1 MSKLLAIQIML
12 LLWLMCQR
20 DSISPQANV
29 MGYSSLSSLELVM
42 SIGAVGL
49 QMAHSRVVYVTPNA
63 TVPCPRSDDSSCHTL
78 SWYSHSD
85 RERLLSNDT
94 VVILLKGT
102 HILNSTIHI
111 ENRKNLTIT
120 GEDGYTFTFT
130 DDRGQIPHPVTWI
143 YCTSSA
149 ETGIVFVNST
159 DIKLRNL
166 GFDSCGTN
174 SALNSGTG
182 EFNVSA
188 ALFFGMSY
196 NVSISQVIINNTY
209 GSGLHMNCVFGNI
222 WINNSVLV
230 RASKAR
236 NGRLGDNAR
245 LWFGQSSRCKN
256 QCSTNIANLTIFRSS
271 FMQGLKGSIGVEIVI
286 DCPQV
291 YVLMSNLNA
300 VNNTGGNIALS
311 LTTFDGHA
319 STNSKVDI
327 IHSIINGGRAN
338 TGGGIRVRSRHNQER
353 KDAHIINSNNSNMH
367 SALLTV
373 HHTSFSFNSAIE
385 RGGAVYISHHQS
397 YCIGYFCQVENVKIL
412 FKNCSFI
419 KNFGNG
425 AAIETKQ
432 HLTSA
437 DYSLTV
443 LSVSLDGCLFHGNSV
458 QKNNSGPII
467 NLIMTY
473 MTISNS
479 SFTDNN
485 GSALT
490 LLKSSLNFHGDIG
503 FENNH
508 ADYGAAL
515 RVCEVSLIS
524 LSNNTHISFTK
535 NTAFFKGGAV
545 YTRQSCVDTVPPCL
559 FQPHLH
565 ENVSNE
571 SYVETLKLAIEFV
584 NNSASIAGD
593 AIYGGSLDYCF
604 FIANFSKMQNDNM
617 LPMLNMSGQT
627 GPSWV
632 SSDPQGVCFCDDNE
646 QPSRIYECRKEHPM
660 IEVYPGEKFNVS
672 MITVGQ
678 MNGATPGSII
688 STLNDSDIDGSDR
701 LIVHRVRSASSSKC
715 ENMTFILQSK
725 RKLINIR
732 FDTVPSLISTG
743 PKTYVHSQ
751 SAQVT
756 VSLKLCPSGFFKNEN
771 HSCKCNPVFNTIDQV
786 CDIDKQEIS
795 LDYHTWIGCLKN
807 SSPQYCEFGL
817 SHGCIYCNPEPSFR
831 RTVSVFHLD
840 DQCLPGRTGVLC
852 GACKPGL
859 SRILEQFRVPADCMN
874 CSNTNLAF
882 LIPLVLFSGI
892 ILVIFLTIFN
902 MTVTEGA
909 INGLIFYS
917 SVAYAQPRFFHT
929 DQPAFIPWIFL
940 SWLNLDLGFEIC
952 SYNGMTGY
960 QYIWLSFGYIFCLI
974 FTLIFIIYLSHKFIS
989 FTRLVRRNT
998 TSVLAT
1004 IIVLIYSRVIF
1015 ICYHSLHRKPVH
1027 VISNCSQDD
1036 KKYVWSFDG
1045 NIPYL
1050 GSKHIPL
1057 FILAIICS
1065 LVLLWFTF
1073 SLLMI
1078 QCLQKRSNIWCLRWV
1093 ERLRPF
1099 FEAYTGP
1106 CNDNA
1111 RFWPGF
1117 LLLLRLGLFIV
1128 EVKEHNVTL
1137 VAGICFLIIPLACIF
1152 PHGVYKKWPLNVLE
1166 LLFVLNLGITFVVV
1180 QYAGHSR
1187 YYRIK
1192 TLTTGLAAQL
1202 STSFTLIMFFGILLY
1217 HIYRRIKGTPV
1228 WKKPTKLVSA
1238 GVKKLQV
1245 VKRRW
1250 SHKDDESDDEKALLL
1265 PQPLPPVIKF
1275 PEYREPLLED

>member
-1 MSKLLAIQIML
+1 MSKLLAIQTMF
-12 LLWLMCQR
+12 LLWLMCQCN
-20 DSISPQANV
+20 SISAQANV
-29 MGYSSLSSLELVM
+29 MEYSSLSSLELVM
-42 SIGAVGL
+42 SIAAVGL
-49 QMAHSRVVYVTPNA
+49 QVAHSRVVYVTPNA
-63 TVPCPRSDDSSCHTL
+63 TAPCPMSDNSSCHTL

-94 VVILLKGT
+94 VVKLLKGI
-102 HILNSTIHI
+102 HILNSTIQI
-111 ENRKNLTIT
+111 KNRKNLTIKGP
-120 GEDGYTFTFT
+120 GEDGYTLSFT
-130 DDRGQIPHPVTWI
+130 DDRGQTSHPVTWI
-143 YCTSSA
+143 NCTSSA
-149 ETGIVFVNST
+149 ETGIVFLNST
-159 DIKLRNL
+159 DIQIVNL

-174 SALNSGTG
+174 AG

-222 WINNSVLV
+222 WIKDSVLV

-236 NGRLGDNAR
+236 DGSLGGNAK
-245 LWFGQSSRCKN
+245 LWFGQSSRYTEN
-256 QCSTNIANLTIFRSS
+256 QCYSSTKNANLRIFRSS
-271 FMQGLKGSIGVEIVI
+271 FMQGLKGSIGVEIII

-291 YVLMSNLNA
+291 YVLMSNVNA
-300 VNNTGGNIALS
+300 VNNTGGNIVLS

-319 STNSKVDI
+319 PTSSMVHIN
-327 IHSIINGGRAN
+327 HSIINGGSAHI
-338 TGGGIRVRSRHNQER
+338 GGGIRVWSRHHQGESM
-353 KDAHIINSNNSNMH
+353 HIVNYNNSHMH

-373 HHTSFSFNSAIE
+373 HNTSFTFNSAIE
-385 RGGAVYISHHQS
+385 RGGAVYILHHQS
-397 YCIGYFCQVENVKIL
+397 YCIGYFCQVENIKIL
-412 FKNCSFI
+412 FMNCSFVN
-419 KNFGNG
+419 NFGNG
-425 AAIETKQ
+425 AAMETKQ

-443 LSVSLDGCLFHGNSV
+443 LSVSLNGCLFHRNFV
-458 QKNNSGPII
+458 QNNKSGPII

-473 MTISNS
+473 MTISDS
-479 SFTDNN
+479 SFADNN

-490 LLKSSLNFHGDIG
+490 LLKSSLNFHGDIR
-503 FENNH
+503 FANNH
-508 ADYGAAL
+508 ADYGAAM
-515 RVCEVSLIS
+515 RVCEASLIS
-524 LSNNTHISFTK
+524 LQFNNTHITFTN

-545 YTRQSCVDTVPPCL
+545 YTQHRSCVDTVSPCL
-559 FQPHLH
+559 FQPQLH
-565 ENVSNE
+565 ENVSTK
-571 SYVETLKLAIEFV
+571 SLAKGLKLAIEFV

-593 AIYGGSLDYCF
+593 AIYGGSLDHCF
-604 FIANFSKMQNDNM
+604 FIANSKLQSDKM

-646 QPSRIYECRKEHPM
+646 QLSRNYECRKEHPI
-660 IEVYPGEKFNVS
+660 IEVYPGERFNVS

-678 MNGATPGSII
+678 MNGSTPGGII
-688 STLNDSDIDGSDR
+688 STLNDSNDGSDR
-701 LIVHRVRSASSSKC
+701 LIVHRVRTASSSKC

-725 RKLINIR
+725 RKLVNIL
-732 FDTVPSLISTG
+732 FDIVPALTG
-743 PKTYVHSQ
+743 PRTYVRSQ

-756 VSLKLCPSGFFKNEN
+756 VSLKPCPIGFFKNEN
-771 HSCKCNPVFNTIDQV
+771 HSCKCNPAFYAVDRV

-795 LDYHTWIGCLKN
+795 MDYHIWIGCLKI
-807 SSPQYCEFGL
+807 SSLQSCEFAF
-817 SHGCIYCNPEPSFR
+817 SHGCGYCTIDYTGP

-859 SRILEQFRVPADCMN
+859 NRMLEQFRVPADCMN

-892 ILVIFLTIFN
+892 ILVIFH

-917 SVAYAQPRFFHT
+917 SVAYAQPRFFRT
-929 DQPAFIPWIFL
+929 NQPAFIPWIFV

-952 SYNGMTGY
+952 AYNGMTGY

-974 FTLIFIIYLSHKFIS
+974 FTLIFIIYLSQKFIS
-989 FTRLVRRNT
+989 FTRLVRRNA

-1004 IIVLIYSRVIF
+1004 IITLAYSRVIF
-1015 ICYHSLHRKPVH
+1015 VCYHSLKGQFMS
-1027 VISNCSQDD
+1027 VITNGSQID
-1036 KKYVWSFDG
+1036 KKCVWSFDG

-1050 GSKHIPL
+1050 GPKHIPL
-1057 FILAIICS
+1057 FIVAIIC
-1065 LVLLWFTF
+1065 LLILLWFTF

-1117 LLLLRLGLFIV
+1117 LLLLRLGLFNV
-1128 EVKEHNVTL
+1128 EVYEYNVTL

-1166 LLFVLNLGITFVVV
+1166 LLFVSNLGITFVVV

-1192 TLTTGLAAQL
+1192 TLTTGLATQL

-1238 GVKKLQV
+1238 SVKKLQV

-1250 SHKDDESDDEKALLL
+1250 SHKDEESDDEKALLL

>member
-1 MSKLLAIQIML
+1 MFKSVMTQIIYLLCL
-12 LLWLMCQR
+12 LLYHQCGPAYAQG
-20 DSISPQANV
+20 SIAAGHP
-29 MGYSSLSSLELVM
+29 SLSSLEHVM
-42 SIGAVGL
+42 SIAAVGL
-49 QMAHSRVVYVTPNA
+49 QVAYSQVVYLTPNA
-63 TVPCPRSDDSSCHTL
+63 TAPCPKSYNSSCHTL

-94 VVILLKGT
+94 VVILQKGT
-102 HILNSTIHI
+102 HILNSIIHI
-111 ENRKNLTIT
+111 ENRKNLTMA
-120 GEDGYTFTFT
+120 GEDGHTLSFTN
-130 DDRGQIPHPVTWI
+130 DKGQTPHPVTWI
-143 YCTSSA
+143 NCTSSA
-149 ETGIVFVNST
+149 ETGIVFLNST
-159 DIKLRNL
+159 DIKIVNL

-174 SALNSGTG
+174 SALNSGAG
-182 EFNVSA
+182 KFNVSA

-209 GSGLHMNCVFGNI
+209 GSELHMNCVFGII

-236 NGRLGDNAR
+236 NGRLGGNAR

-256 QCSTNIANLTIFRSS
+256 QCSTKIANLTIFRSS
-271 FMQGLKGSIGVEIVI
+271 FMQGLKGSIGIEIVI

-300 VNNTGGNIALS
+300 VNNTGVNIALS

-353 KDAHIINSNNSNMH
+353 EDTHIVNSNNSHMH

-385 RGGAVYISHHQS
+385 HGGAVYISHHQS

-458 QKNNSGPII
+458 QNNKSGPII

-490 LLKSSLNFHGDIG
+490 LLKSSLNFHGDIS

-515 RVCEVSLIS
+515 RVCEASLIS

-565 ENVSNE
+565 ENVSTE
-571 SYVETLKLAIEFV
+571 SHVETLKLAIEFI

-604 FIANFSKMQNDNM
+604 FIANFSKMQSDNM
-617 LPMLNMSGQT
+617 LPMLNMSGQM

-632 SSDPQGVCFCDDNE
+632 SSDPQGVCFCDNNE
-646 QPSRIYECRKEHPM
+646 QPSRNYECRKEHPM
-660 IEVYPGEKFNVS
+660 IEVYPGERFNVS

-688 STLNDSDIDGSDR
+688 ATLNDSDIDGSDR
-701 LIVHRVRSASSSKC
+701 LIVHRVRSANSSKC
-715 ENMTFILQSK
+715 ENMTFVLQSK
-725 RKLINIR
+725 RKLVNIL
-732 FDTVPSLISTG
+732 FDTVSALTG
-743 PKTYVHSQ
+743 PKTYVRSQ
-751 SAQVT
+751 SAQVA
-756 VSLKLCPSGFFKNEN
+756 VSLKPCPIGFFENVN
-771 HSCKCNPVFNTIDQV
+771 HSCKCNPVFNAVDRV

-795 LDYHTWIGCLKN
+795 LYYHIWIGCLKN
-807 SSPQYCEFGL
+807 VSPQYCEFGL
-817 SHGCIYCNPEPSFR
+817 SHGCILYCNPEPSFQ

-840 DQCLPGRTGVLC
+840 DQCLPGRTGIMC
-852 GACKPGL
+852 GGCKPGL
-859 SRILEQFRVPADCMN
+859 SRILEQFHVPAGCVK
-874 CSNTNLAF
+874 CSNSNLAF
-882 LIPLVLFSGI
+882 LIPLFLFSGI
-892 ILVIFLTIFN
+892 LLVIFLTIFN

-909 INGLIFYS
+909 INGLIFYTS
-917 SVAYAQPRFFHT
+917 IAYAHPNIFRT
-929 DQPAFIPWIFL
+929 NQPAFPWIFV
-940 SWLNLDLGFEIC
+940 SWLNLDLGYEIC
-952 SYNGMTGY
+952 AYNGMTGA
-960 QYIWLSFGYIFCLI
+960 QYIWLLFGYIFCLI
-974 FTLIFIIYLSHKFIS
+974 CTLIFIIYLSHRFIR
-989 FTRLVRRNT
+989 FTRLIQRNAIN
-998 TSVLAT
+998 VLAT
-1004 IIVLIYSRVIF
+1004 IIILAYNRVLFV
-1015 ICYHSLHRKPVH
+1015 CYHSLNYNKMAFNTDASLHPKF
-1027 VISNCSQDD
+1027 
-1036 KKYVWSFDG
+1036 KFVWSFDG

-1050 GSKHIPL
+1050 GPRHIPL
-1057 FILAIICS
+1057 FILAIFF
-1065 LVLLWFTF
+1065 LLVVLLLTF

-1117 LLLLRLGLFIV
+1117 LLLLRLVLF
-1128 EVKEHNVTL
+1128 NVSARITTMPL
-1137 VAGICFLIIPLACIF
+1137 LAGICF
-1152 PHGVYKKWPLNVLE
+1152 
-1166 LLFVLNLGITFVVV
+1166 
-1180 QYAGHSR
+1180 
-1187 YYRIK
+1187 
-1192 TLTTGLAAQL
+1192 
-1202 STSFTLIMFFGILLY
+1202 
-1217 HIYRRIKGTPV
+1217 
-1228 WKKPTKLVSA
+1228 
-1238 GVKKLQV
+1238 
-1245 VKRRW
+1245 
-1250 SHKDDESDDEKALLL
+1250 
-1265 PQPLPPVIKF
+1265 
-1275 PEYREPLLED
+1275 

>member
-1 MSKLLAIQIML
+1 MYQ
-12 LLWLMCQR
+12 C
-20 DSISPQANV
+20 DSISAQANV
-29 MGYSSLSSLELVM
+29 MEYSSLSSLELVT
-42 SIGAVGL
+42 SIAAVGL
-49 QMAHSRVVYVTPNA
+49 QVAYSQVVYVTPNA
-63 TVPCPRSDDSSCHTL
+63 TIPCPKSDDSGCHTL

-94 VVILLKGT
+94 VHMVILLKGI
-102 HILNSTIHI
+102 HILNSTLHI
-111 ENRKNLTIT
+111 KNHKDLTIT
-120 GEDGYTFTFT
+120 GEDGYTLSFTN
-130 DDRGQIPHPVTWI
+130 DRGQTPHPVTWI
-143 YCTSSA
+143 NCTSSA
-149 ETGIVFVNST
+149 ETGIVFSNST
-159 DIKLRNL
+159 DIKIMNL

-174 SALNSGTG
+174 AAFNSSAG

-196 NVSISQVIINNTY
+196 NVSISQLIINNTY
-209 GSGLHMNCVFGNI
+209 GNGLHMNCVFGNI
-222 WINNSVLV
+222 WINDSVLV

-236 NGRLGDNAR
+236 DGRLGGNAR
-245 LWFGQSSRCKN
+245 LWFRQSSSCKH
-256 QCSTNIANLTIFRSS
+256 QCSTKIADLKIFRSS
-271 FMQGLKGSIGVEIVI
+271 FMQGLKGSIGVESII

-291 YVLMSNLNA
+291 YVLMSNINA

-311 LTTFDGHA
+311 LTTFDGYA
-319 STNSKVDI
+319 PTTSSKVHI

-338 TGGGIRVRSRHNQER
+338 TGGGIRVRSRLNRER
-353 KDAHIINSNNSNMH
+353 EHTHIVNSNNSHMH
-367 SALLTV
+367 SALLKV
-373 HHTSFSFNSAIE
+373 HNTSFSFNSAIE

-412 FKNCSFI
+412 FKNCSFVN
-419 KNFGNG
+419 NFGNG
-425 AAIETKQ
+425 AAMETKQ

-443 LSVSLDGCLFHGNSV
+443 LSVSLDRCLFHGNSV
-458 QKNNSGPII
+458 HNNKSGPIV

-473 MTISNS
+473 MTISDS
-479 SFTDNN
+479 SFMDNN

-490 LLKSSLNFHGDIG
+490 LLKSSLNFHGDIR
-503 FENNH
+503 FANNH

-515 RVCEVSLIS
+515 RVCEASLIS
-524 LSNNTHISFTK
+524 LQFNNTHISFTN

-545 YTRQSCVDTVPPCL
+545 YTQHQSCVDTVPPCL
-559 FQPHLH
+559 FQPHIH
-565 ENVSNE
+565 KNVSTE
-571 SYVETLKLAIEFV
+571 SLAEALKLAIKFI

-604 FIANFSKMQNDNM
+604 FIANVSKMQSDNM
-617 LPMLNMSGQT
+617 LQMLNMSGQT
-627 GPSWV
+627 GLSWV
-632 SSDPQGVCFCDDNE
+632 SSDPQGVCFCDNNE
-646 QPSRIYECRKEHPM
+646 QPSRNYECRKEHPM
-660 IEVYPGEKFNVS
+660 IEVYPGERFNVS

-701 LIVHRVRSASSSKC
+701 LIVHRVRSTTSSKC

-725 RKLINIR
+725 RKLVNIL
-732 FDTVPSLISTG
+732 FDTVPSLTG
-743 PKTYVHSQ
+743 PKTYVRSQ

-756 VSLKLCPSGFFKNEN
+756 VSLKPCPIGFFKNVN
-771 HSCKCNPVFNTIDQV
+771 HSCKCNPVFNAVDRI

-795 LDYHTWIGCLKN
+795 MHYRIWIGCLKI
-807 SSPQYCEFGL
+807 SSLQSCEFAFG
-817 SHGCIYCNPEPSFR
+817 HGCGYCTIDYTGP

-859 SRILEQFRVPADCMN
+859 SRMLEQFRVPADCMK
-874 CSNTNLAF
+874 CSNTNLTF
-882 LIPLVLFSGI
+882 LIPLFLFSGI
-892 ILVIFLTIFN
+892 LLVIFLTIFN

-909 INGLIFYS
+909 INGLIFYT
-917 SVAYAQPRFFHT
+917 SVAYAHPRFFRT
-929 DQPAFIPWIFL
+929 DNPVFFPWIFV

-952 SYNGMTGY
+952 AYNGMTGY

-974 FTLIFIIYLSHKFIS
+974 FTLIFIIYLSQKFIS
-989 FTRLVRRNT
+989 FTRLVRRNA

-1004 IIVLIYSRVIF
+1004 IITLAYSRVIF
-1015 ICYHSLHRKPVH
+1015 FSYHSLKCGSML
-1027 VISNCSQDD
+1027 VISNGSHVD
-1036 KKYVWSFDG
+1036 KKLVWFFDG

-1050 GSKHIPL
+1050 GPKHIPL
-1057 FILAIICS
+1057 FILGIICL

-1106 CNDNA
+1106 CNNNA

-1117 LLLLRLGLFIV
+1117 LLLLRLGLFIADV
-1128 EVKEHNVTL
+1128 HEYNVTL

-1180 QYAGHSR
+1180 QYAGYSHS
-1187 YYRIK
+1187 YRIK
-1192 TLTTGLAAQL
+1192 TLTTGLATQL
-1202 STSFTLIMFFGILLY
+1202 STCFTLIMFFGILLY

-1245 VKRRW
+1245 VKLRW
-1250 SHKDDESDDEKALLL
+1250 SHKDDESDDEKELLL

>member
-1 MSKLLAIQIML
+1 
-12 LLWLMCQR
+12 
-20 DSISPQANV
+20 
-29 MGYSSLSSLELVM
+29 M

-49 QMAHSRVVYVTPNA
+49 QVAHSRVVYVTSNA
-63 TVPCPRSDDSSCHTL
+63 TASCPKRDDSSCHTL

-94 VVILLKGT
+94 VVKLLKGI

-111 ENRKNLTIT
+111 ENRKNLTIA
-120 GEDGYTFTFT
+120 GEDGYTLSFT
-130 DDRGQIPHPVTWI
+130 DDRGKTPHPVTWI
-143 YCTSSA
+143 NCTSSA
-149 ETGIVFVNST
+149 DTGIIVLNST
-159 DIKLRNL
+159 DIKFMNL

-174 SALNSGTG
+174 AAFDSGAG

-196 NVSISQVIINNTY
+196 NVSIIQVIINNTH

-222 WINNSVLV
+222 WIKNSVLV

-236 NGRLGDNAR
+236 DGRLGGNAK
-245 LWFGQSSRCKN
+245 LWFGQSSRCKH
-256 QCSTNIANLTIFRSS
+256 QCSTKIANLTTFRSS
-271 FMQGLKGSIGVEIVI
+271 FMQGLNGSIGVEIII

-291 YVLMSNLNA
+291 YVLMSNINA

-311 LTTFDGHA
+311 LTSFDGHA
-319 STNSKVDI
+319 PTSSKVDI

-338 TGGGIRVRSRHNQER
+338 TGGGIKVRSRHSQER
-353 KDAHIINSNNSNMH
+353 ESMYIVNSNYSHTH
-367 SALLTV
+367 SALFTV
-373 HHTSFSFNSAIE
+373 YNTNFSFNLAKE
-385 RGGAVYISHHQS
+385 HGGAVYISHYQS

-419 KNFGNG
+419 SNFGNG
-425 AAIETKQ
+425 AAMETKQ
-432 HLTSA
+432 HLTST

-443 LSVSLDGCLFHGNSV
+443 LSVSLDGCLFQGNSV
-458 QKNNSGPII
+458 QNNKSGPIV
-467 NLIMTY
+467 NLITTH
-473 MTISNS
+473 MTISDS

-490 LLKSSLNFHGDIG
+490 LLKSSLNFHGDIR
-503 FENNH
+503 FANNH
-508 ADYGAAL
+508 ADYGAAM
-515 RVCEVSLIS
+515 RVCEASLIF
-524 LSNNTHISFTK
+524 LNNNTHISFTN
-535 NTAFFKGGAV
+535 NTVFFKGGAV
-545 YTRQSCVDTVPPCL
+545 YTQHQSCVDTVPPCL

-565 ENVSNE
+565 ENVSTE
-571 SYVETLKLAIEFV
+571 SHAETLKLAIEFV

-593 AIYGGSLDYCF
+593 AIYGGSLDHCF
-604 FIANFSKMQNDNM
+604 FIANFSKMQSDNM
-617 LPMLNMSGQT
+617 LPILNMSGQT

-646 QPSRIYECRKEHPM
+646 QPSHNHKCRKEHPV
-660 IEVYPGEKFNVS
+660 IEVYPGAKFNVS

-678 MNGATPGSII
+678 MNGSTPGSII
-688 STLNDSDIDGSDR
+688 ATCDDGDNDGTDR
-701 LIVHRVRSASSSKC
+701 LIVHRGRSASSSKC

-732 FDTVPSLISTG
+732 FDTVPSLTSTG
-743 PKTYVHSQ
+743 PKTHVRSQ

-756 VSLKLCPSGFFKNEN
+756 VSLKPCPTGFFKNEN
-771 HSCKCNPVFNTIDQV
+771 HSCKCNPVFNAGDRV

-795 LDYHTWIGCLKN
+795 MYYHTWIGCLKN
-807 SSPQYCEFGL
+807 SSPQSCEFVLGH
-817 SHGCIYCNPEPSFR
+817 SCIYCNPEPSFR
-831 RTVSVFHLD
+831 RTVNVFHLD

-859 SRILEQFRVPADCMN
+859 SRMLEQFRVPAGCMK

-882 LIPLVLFSGI
+882 LISLFLFSGI
-892 ILVIFLTIFN
+892 LLVVFLTIFN

-909 INGLIFYS
+909 MNGLIFYS

-929 DQPAFIPWIFL
+929 NQPSFIPWIFI

-952 SYNGMTGY
+952 AYNGMTGV

-974 FTLIFIIYLSHKFIS
+974 CTQVIIIYLSHKFIS
-989 FTRLVRRNT
+989 FTRLVQRNT
-998 TSVLAT
+998 TNVLAT
-1004 IIVLIYSRVIF
+1004 IIFLAYSRVIF
-1015 ICYHSLHRKPVH
+1015 VCYHSLNYQFVF
-1027 VISNCSQDD
+1027 VNSNTLQVD
-1036 KKYVWSFDG
+1036 KKGVWSFDG
-1045 NIPYL
+1045 NMPYL
-1050 GSKHIPL
+1050 GPKHIPL
-1057 FILAIICS
+1057 FILAIICL

-1073 SLLMI
+1073 SLLLI

-1106 CNDNA
+1106 CNNNA

-1128 EVKEHNVTL
+1128 EVHKYNITL

-1180 QYAGHSR
+1180 QYASNFHSDQ
-1187 YYRIK
+1187 IK
-1192 TLTTGLAAQL
+1192 TLTSQLAAQL
-1202 STSFTLIMFFGILLY
+1202 STSFAFIMFLGILLY

-1245 VKRRW
+1245 VKLRW
-1250 SHKDDESDDEKALLL
+1250 SHKDDESDDDEKALLL

-1275 PEYREPLLED
+1275 PEYQEPLLED

>member
-12 LLWLMCQR
+12 LLWLMYQCN
-20 DSISPQANV
+20 SISAQANV

-42 SIGAVGL
+42 SIAAVGL
-49 QMAHSRVVYVTPNA
+49 QVAHSRVVYVTPNA
-63 TVPCPRSDDSSCHTL
+63 TSPCPKSDNSSCHTL

-111 ENRKNLTIT
+111 ENRKNLTIK
-120 GEDGYTFTFT
+120 GEDGYTLSFT
-130 DDRGQIPHPVTWI
+130 DDRGQTPQPVTWI
-143 YCTSSA
+143 NCTSSA
-149 ETGIVFVNST
+149 ETGIVFLNST
-159 DIKLRNL
+159 DIKIVNI

-174 SALNSGTG
+174 AAFNSGAG

-196 NVSISQVIINNTY
+196 NVSIIQVIINNTY

-222 WINNSVLV
+222 WINDSILV

-236 NGRLGDNAR
+236 NGRLGGNAR

-256 QCSTNIANLTIFRSS
+256 QCSTKMANLAIFRSS
-271 FMQGLKGSIGVEIVI
+271 FMQGLNGSIGVEIII

-291 YVLMSNLNA
+291 YVLMSNANI

-311 LTTFDGHA
+311 LTIFDGYA
-319 STNSKVDI
+319 PTSSKVYI

-338 TGGGIRVRSRHNQER
+338 TGGGIRVWSRHNRER
-353 KDAHIINSNNSNMH
+353 ESQSTYNNIVNSNNSHMH

-373 HHTSFSFNSAIE
+373 HNTNFSFNSAIE
-385 RGGAVYISHHQS
+385 RGGAVYISHYQS
-397 YCIGYFCQVENVKIL
+397 YCIGYFCQVENVTIL
-412 FKNCSFI
+412 FKNCLFI
-419 KNFGNG
+419 KNLGNYG

-432 HLTSA
+432 YLTSA

-458 QKNNSGPII
+458 QNNKSGPII

-490 LLKSSLNFHGDIG
+490 LLKSSLNFHGDIS

-515 RVCEVSLIS
+515 RVCEASLIF

-571 SYVETLKLAIEFV
+571 SHVEALKLAIEFV

-593 AIYGGSLDYCF
+593 AIYGGSLDHCF
-604 FIANFSKMQNDNM
+604 FIAKMQSDNM
-617 LPMLNMSGQT
+617 LPMLNMSGQM

-646 QPSRIYECRKEHPM
+646 QPSYNHKCRKEHP
-660 IEVYPGEKFNVS
+660 IIKVYPGAKFNIS

-678 MNGATPGSII
+678 MNGSTPGSIAA
-688 STLNDSDIDGSDR
+688 TLDDSDKNGSDR
-701 LIVHRVRSASSSKC
+701 LIVYRGRSANSSKC

-725 RKLINIR
+725 QKLINIH
-732 FDTVPSLISTG
+732 FDTVPSLTSTG
-743 PKTYVHSQ
+743 PKTHVRSQ
-751 SAQVT
+751 SARLT
-756 VSLKLCPSGFFKNEN
+756 VSLKPCPTGFFKNEN
-771 HSCKCNPVFNTIDQV
+771 HSCNCHPAFSAVDRV

-795 LDYHTWIGCLKN
+795 MHYHTWIGCLKN
-807 SSPQYCEFGL
+807 SSLQSCEFAFG
-817 SHGCIYCNPEPSFR
+817 HGCSYCTIKSTAVN
-831 RTVSVFHLD
+831 VFDLD
-840 DQCLPGRTGVLC
+840 DRCLHGHTRVMC
-852 GACKPGL
+852 GACKARF
-859 SRILEQFRVPADCMN
+859 SRILEQFRVPADCMK

-882 LIPLVLFSGI
+882 LIPLGLFSGI
-892 ILVIFLTIFN
+892 ILVIFITIFN

-917 SVAYAQPRFFHT
+917 SVAYAQPRFFCT
-929 DQPAFIPWIFL
+929 DQPAFFPWIFV

-952 SYNGMTGY
+952 AYNGMTGY

-989 FTRLVRRNT
+989 FTRLVRKNT

-1004 IIVLIYSRVIF
+1004 IIVLAYSRVIF
-1015 ICYHSLHRKPVH
+1015 VCYHSLNRKPVL
-1027 VISNCSQDD
+1027 VISNGSQVD

-1057 FILAIICS
+1057 FILAIICL

-1106 CNDNA
+1106 CNNNT

-1128 EVKEHNVTL
+1128 EIQEYNVTP
-1137 VAGICFLIIPLACIF
+1137 VAGIFFLIISLACIF
-1152 PHGVYKKWPLNVLE
+1152 PHGVYKKWALNVLE

-1180 QYAGHSR
+1180 QHTGNSHSDQ
-1187 YYRIK
+1187 IK
-1192 TLTTGLAAQL
+1192 TCTTGLVAQL
-1202 STSFTLIMFFGILLY
+1202 STSFALIMFFGILLY
-1217 HIYRRIKGTPV
+1217 HIYRRIKGTPA

-1245 VKRRW
+1245 MKLRW

-1265 PQPLPPVIKF
+1265 PQPLPPVLKF